1 MVNYR
6 CTTCATLWAE
16 PELLCW
22 LCKKQG
28 ERDGTYGLWLL
39 KQLQET
45 VISPERHSMTD
56 QWQAVVTAEAEV
68 IPAEQSANDEAQE
81 DK

>member
-1 MVNYR
+1 
-6 CTTCATLWAE
+6 
-16 PELLCW
+16 
-22 LCKKQG
+22 
-28 ERDGTYGLWLL
+28 
-39 KQLQET
+39 
-45 VISPERHSMTD
+45 MTD